1 MRFLASLPN
10 AQEIIV
16 VFFDQTQR
24 VEHFD
29 RERPEALFE
38 RLKTIP
44 DGGNT
49 ALRDAIV
56 FSLRALGT
64 SGGRSALVLLTDGI
78 DTVSATTR
86 PELDKAVQSTA
97 VTIYPV
103 AYPASPA
110 GDGPDPQEALK
121 ELNRLAQIT
130 GGRLFKLPNEQAL
143 PGVLDEIAADLRAQY
158 VLGFAPEAAGSPGA
172 AEDLR
177 QGARPREGRRPPPR
191 RLPSPAL
198 RQPRGRYDVDEPPGW
213 SKGREQAGHQDC
225 GHARTR
231 APETRAH
238 PPPATSAWT
247 ARRTL
252 SCTSAGTSGSGAVR
266 HIRSTCSRPVAGGL
280 ATGAGGEVALHARA
294 GPRGDVPLE
303 VAREQPDDVGARPRG
318 SGRRRLAPRG
328 HERGERLAQ
337 PAARAVEAGLHRRDA
352 EPGHLRHL
360 GRGEPL
366 DVAQEQHLAVGTVE
380 RRDRAPAARPRGGR
394 PRAPRPAA
402 GQGRRGRG
410 PRARPGCPARPR
422 RGRTRCAAS
431 S

>member
-1 MRFLASLPN
+1 MRRASLWVTVSLAAGLAAAPFAAAQPVAVFSAETSLVNVAVTVEDAHGRPIDGLVARDFVLRQDGRKQKIDMCARVGEAGGGKSTSLDVALLVDTSDSMLETLRRSQEAAVRFLASLPN

-38 RLKTIP
+38 RLKAIP

-158 VLGFAPEAAGSPGA
+158 VLGFAPEAAGSPG
-172 AEDLR
+172 LR
-177 QGARPREGRRPPPR
+177 KI
-191 RLPSPAL
+191 S
-198 RQPRGRYDVDEPPGW
+198 VSVPGHG
-213 SKGREQAGHQDC
+213 KVV
-225 GHARTR
+225 
-231 APETRAH
+231 
-238 PPPATSAWT
+238 
-247 ARRTL
+247 
-252 SCTSAGTSGSGAVR
+252 VR
-266 HIRSTCSRPVAGGL
+266 HRVGYRL
-280 ATGAGGEVALHARA
+280 
-294 GPRGDVPLE
+294 
-303 VAREQPDDVGARPRG
+303 QP
-318 SGRRRLAPRG
+318 
-328 HERGERLAQ
+328 
-337 PAARAVEAGLHRRDA
+337 
-352 EPGHLRHL
+352 
-360 GRGEPL
+360 
-366 DVAQEQHLAVGTVE
+366 
-380 RRDRAPAARPRGGR
+380 
-394 PRAPRPAA
+394 
-402 GQGRRGRG
+402 
-410 PRARPGCPARPR
+410 
-422 RGRTRCAAS
+422 
-431 S
+431 